1 MLAVI
6 CVLPVVLLGG
16 RSAAEADES
25 ASERIELLYEGIS
38 MFFKFPIRGVGVDQ
52 FADRV
57 DSPIHLTAH
66 NSYLL
71 AATETGFVGFVFW
84 SLLFWTSFKIPL
96 TVLRRDASLTQE
108 LRSLAMAMLV
118 SLAGIAVGIFFLSF
132 TYKQLLFVWFGLAG
146 ALYRIVKQ
154 SDDTF
159 HVKIGWKDVVGVVG
173 GNVTIL
179 GLLYVYTRLKAGSS

>member
-1 MLAVI
+1 
-6 CVLPVVLLGG
+6 
-16 RSAAEADES
+16 
-25 ASERIELLYEGIS
+25 
-38 MFFKFPIRGVGVDQ
+38 
-52 FADRV
+52 
-57 DSPIHLTAH
+57 
-66 NSYLL
+66 
-71 AATETGFVGFVFW
+71 
-84 SLLFWTSFKIPL
+84 
-96 TVLRRDASLTQE
+96 
-108 LRSLAMAMLV
+108 MLV

-146 ALYRIVKQ
+146 ALYRIVKK